1 MQMSDIFDSQP
12 KKEIGEL
19 IPKELII
26 QEYKNHQ
33 LRTAHLEDGTEVW
46 VVTDVIGAVTQSKNP
61 TDYWYVIKH
70 RMAKEG
76 NEILTNCKQLKV
88 QASDGKFYD
97 TDVMTREE
105 ILRMLQ
111 SIPSKKAEPFKQ
123 WIAKLANERIEEI
136 QNPDLAVKRGVEG
149 YIKKGMTAKQAE
161 IRAKGVIARK
171 TLTDKWATHGIN
183 SRREFA
189 LLTDRV
195 SKGTFSKTTSEM
207 KKDKNLIPSDNLR
220 DKMNIQELT
229 AQMVSETA
237 ISLLIDKNNPMG
249 FKSNAKEVDKGSS
262 VGRRMLEDLNR
273 VLKM

>member
-1 MQMSDIFDSQP
+1 MRMSDIFNQP

-19 IPKELII
+19 IPKDLII

-46 VVTDVIGAVTQSKNP
+46 VVTDVIGAVIQPKNP
-61 TDYWYVIKH
+61 RNYWTVTKRKLIAEGWDEVTKIHLMYVKDSLG
-70 RMAKEG
+70 RDQ
-76 NEILTNCKQLKV
+76 LTQ
-88 QASDGKFYD
+88 
-97 TDVMTREE
+97 VMTRPQ

-111 SIPSKKAEPFKQ
+111 SLPSKKAEPFKQ

-149 YIKKGMTAKQAE
+149 YIKKGMTPKQAE
-161 IRAKGVIARK
+161 IRAKGVIVRK

-195 SKGTFSKTTSEM
+195 SKGTFSKTTSQM
-207 KKDKNLIPSDNLR
+207 KKDKNLAPYQKLR

>member
-1 MQMSDIFDSQP
+1 MPDIFNQP

-19 IPKELII
+19 IPKDLII

-46 VVTDVIGAVTQSKNP
+46 VVSDVIGAVTQSKDPAN
-61 TDYWYVIKH
+61 YWRVIKN

-76 NEILTNCKQLKV
+76 NQTVTNCNAFKIQT
-88 QASDGKFYD
+88 ADGKFREL
-97 TDVMTREE
+97 DVMTRPQ

-161 IRAKGVIARK
+161 IRAKGGCPCR
-171 TLTDKWATHGIN
+171 
-183 SRREFA
+183 
-189 LLTDRV
+189 
-195 SKGTFSKTTSEM
+195 
-207 KKDKNLIPSDNLR
+207 
-220 DKMNIQELT
+220 
-229 AQMVSETA
+229 
-237 ISLLIDKNNPMG
+237 
-249 FKSNAKEVDKGSS
+249 
-262 VGRRMLEDLNR
+262 
-273 VLKM
+273 

>member
-1 MQMSDIFDSQP
+1 MQMPDIFNQP

-19 IPKELII
+19 IPKDLII

-46 VVTDVIGAVTQSKNP
+46 VVSDVIGAVTQSKDPAN
-61 TDYWYVIKH
+61 YWRVIKN

-76 NEILTNCKQLKV
+76 NQTVTNCNAFKIQT
-88 QASDGKFYD
+88 ADGKFREL
-97 TDVMTREE
+97 DVMTRPQ

-111 SIPSKKAEPFKQ
+111 SVPSKKAEPFKQ

-171 TLTDKWATHGIN
+171 TLTDKWASHGIN

-249 FKSNAKEVDKGSS
+249 FKSNAREVDKGSS
-262 VGRRMLEDLNR
+262 VGRRVLADLNHI
-273 VLKM
+273 LEM

>member
-1 MQMSDIFDSQP
+1 MSDIFNQP

-19 IPKELII
+19 IPKDLII

-33 LRTAHLEDGTEVW
+33 LRTAHLEDGTDVW
-46 VVTDVIGAVTQSKNP
+46 VVSDVIGAVTQSKDPAN
-61 TDYWYVIKH
+61 YWRVIKN

-76 NEILTNCKQLKV
+76 NQTVTNCNAFKIQT
-88 QASDGKFYD
+88 ADGKFREL
-97 TDVMTREE
+97 DVMTRPQ

-111 SIPSKKAEPFKQ
+111 SVPSKKAEPFKQ

-149 YIKKGMTAKQAE
+149 YLKRGMTPKQAE

-171 TLTDKWATHGIN
+171 TLTDKWASHGIN

-207 KKDKNLIPSDNLR
+207 KKDKNLAPYQNLR
-220 DKMNIQELT
+220 DKMTIQELT

-237 ISLLIDKNNPMG
+237 ISLLIDQNRPMG
-249 FKSNAKEVDKGSS
+249 FKSNAREVDKGSS
-262 VGRRMLEDLNR
+262 VGRRVLADLNHI
-273 VLKM
+273 LEM

>member
-1 MQMSDIFDSQP
+1 MQMSDIFNQP

-19 IPKELII
+19 IPKDLII

-46 VVTDVIGAVTQSKNP
+46 VVSDVIGAVTQSKNP
-61 TDYWYVIKH
+61 RHYWNVVKG
-70 RMAKEG
+70 RMEKEG
-76 NEILTNCKQLKV
+76 NQSVTNCYHLKV
-88 QASDGKFYD
+88 MASDGKFYD
-97 TDVMTREE
+97 TDVMTRED

-149 YIKKGMTAKQAE
+149 YLKKGMTPKQAE

-171 TLTDKWATHGIN
+171 TLTDKWASHGIN

-207 KKDKNLIPSDNLR
+207 KKDKNLAPYQNLR
-220 DKMNIQELT
+220 DKMTIQELT

-237 ISLLIDKNNPMG
+237 ISLLIDQNRPMG
-249 FKSNAKEVDKGSS
+249 FKSNAREVDKGSS
-262 VGRRMLEDLNR
+262 VGRRVLADLNHI
-273 VLKM
+273 LEM

>member
-1 MQMSDIFDSQP
+1 MSDIFNQP

-19 IPKELII
+19 IPKDLII

-46 VVTDVIGAVTQSKNP
+46 VVMDIIGVVTQSKYP
-61 TDYWYVIKH
+61 RQYWGVIKK
-70 RMAKEG
+70 RMADEG
-76 NEILTNCKQLKV
+76 NQLSTNCLQLKI
-88 QASDGKFYD
+88 QASDGKFYE
-97 TDVMTREE
+97 TDVMTREQ

-149 YIKKGMTAKQAE
+149 YLKKGMTPKQAE
-161 IRAKGVIARK
+161 IRAKGVIVRK
-171 TLTDKWATHGIN
+171 TLTDKWASHGIN

-207 KKDKNLIPSDNLR
+207 KKDKNLAPYQNLR
-220 DKMNIQELT
+220 DKMTIQELT

-237 ISLLIDKNNPMG
+237 ISLLIDQNRPMG
-249 FKSNAKEVDKGSS
+249 FKSNAREVDKGSS
-262 VGRRMLEDLNR
+262 VGRRVLADLNHI
-273 VLKM
+273 LEM